1 MKKLLGITAALAGLG
16 AAAWWVKNNVTVD
29 ISKDAETPD
38 ETAELDA
45 AEAEAAAKTAAE
57 LEAAAGDPVKTAV
70 AKAKGW
76 VRSHVTVT
84 VRKDEE
90 APAPEEE
97 PEEEPDAEVYAE
109 PAAPAAAPAADEPN
123 PNPVEAAPAAAP
135 VDGDGK
141 LDPTAIA
148 DPQDFADWDEQG
160 CKG

>member
-29 ISKDAETPD
+29 ISKDAESPE

-57 LEAAAGDPVKTAV
+57 LETAAGDPVKTAI

-84 VRKDEE
+84 VKPDAE
-90 APAPEEE
+90 AAAPEEE
-97 PEEEPDAEVYAE
+97 PEAEPDAEVYAA
-109 PAAPAAAPAADEPN
+109 PAAPASETPN

-135 VDGDGK
+135 VDEDGK

>member
-29 ISKDAETPD
+29 ISKDAESPE

-76 VRSHVTVT
+76 VRRHVTVT
-84 VRKDEE
+84 VKPDDETPDE
-90 APAPEEE
+90 D
-97 PEEEPDAEVYAE
+97 PEEEPDAEVYAA
-109 PAAPAAAPAADEPN
+109 PAAPVSETPN

-135 VDGDGK
+135 VDEDGK

>member
-29 ISKDAETPD
+29 ISKDAESPE

-45 AEAEAAAKTAAE
+45 AEAEAAARTAAE
-57 LEAAAGDPVKTAV
+57 LEAAAGDPVKTAI

-84 VRKDEE
+84 VKPDTET
-90 APAPEEE
+90 PAAEEE

-109 PAAPAAAPAADEPN
+109 PASETPN

-135 VDGDGK
+135 VDEDGK

>member
-29 ISKDAETPD
+29 ISKDAESPE

-57 LEAAAGDPVKTAV
+57 LEAAAGDPVKTAI

-84 VRKDEE
+84 VKPDDE
-90 APAPEEE
+90 APAPDEE
-97 PEEEPDAEVYAE
+97 PEEEPEAEVYAE
-109 PAAPAAAPAADEPN
+109 PAAPASETPN

-135 VDGDGK
+135 VDEDGK